1 MAFSTATLLLTFSVF
16 GMVMQGAVAEI
27 MPPPFTKVLFIQ
39 TPPMTGKDVVI
50 LQNLLRR
57 SYNVTQVF
65 ATNGVYDKQTAIAVA
80 QYKEANGITGDPLVF
95 DNVTAELVL
104 KQLSYDGYKD
114 DGKVPPGYKF
124 KIFIPVHKDRNI
136 ETEGKLMDENG
147 KVLYVFR
154 VRAHGSL
161 DSSGK
166 AVNQFTTNG
175 NTPTGLMKCDLNTK
189 EPYPA
194 SFGPYPVVRAV
205 KGLKGNVAIGK
216 NANDTFLSNYRIG
229 ILIHTGEWKNWN
241 PSMNMPNSNG
251 CLHVHPD
258 SMKRI
263 DEILQKD
270 LHVKANENPFGKLP
284 YPYPCQGIMSIE
296 QIDGFP

>member
-1 MAFSTATLLLTFSVF
+1 MTVHILFLLSILYGILIHTS
-16 GMVMQGAVAEI
+16 AAEI
-27 MPPPFTKVLFIQ
+27 MPAPFTRILYINTPPFS
-39 TPPMTGKDVVI
+39 GKDVVI

-57 SYNVTQVF
+57 SCNVTTEVD
-65 ATNGVYDKQTAIAVA
+65 ATGLYDKQTAQAV
-80 QYKEANGITGDPLVF
+80 QEYKTANQLKGDPLVF
-95 DNVTAELVL
+95 DSVTALLVL

-114 DGKVPPGYKF
+114 HSEVPYGYKF

-136 ETEGKLMDENG
+136 ETEGKLMNADG
-147 KVLYVFR
+147 DVLYHFR

-166 AVNQFTTNG
+166 AVNQFTHNG
-175 NTPTGLMKCDLNTK
+175 NTPTGLVTCDLNTK
-189 EPYPA
+189 EPDPV

-216 NANDTFLSNYRIG
+216 NENDTFLSNYRSG
-229 ILIHTGEWKNWN
+229 ILVHTGEWKHWD
-241 PSMNMPNSNG
+241 PSMDMPNSNG

-263 DEILQKD
+263 VDILQKK
-270 LHVKANENPFGKLP
+270 LNVTANENPFGKQP
-284 YPYPCQGIMSIE
+284 YPYRCQGILSIQ
-296 QIDGFP
+296 QIDDFMNF